1 MKKNITALIIA
12 FLLGVSHA
20 TGENVLLVNNINV
33 PQGGNSTLEIGCD
46 FDKEYTAFELE
57 LSLSEGL
64 SLVVEAGN
72 GKPIVEKCFSTE
84 HVLSGSKLSNGNYKF
99 TCYSMENT
107 SLPSGGTLMRLTI
120 KADES
125 VSPGATLPCCIMAAE
140 FTRTSD
146 SEGENLQDV
155 NFNVTIEDICTVLDE
170 SSTEMPIAESGVK
183 VRIKRTI
190 GADVWSPICL
200 PFSMTE
206 EQTKE
211 AFGNDVKLADFVGI
225 EPTVDA
231 EENVIG
237 LTVNFSDVVAIEANH
252 PYIIKV
258 SESISE
264 FTVDSV
270 NIDPKEVPS
279 VDMDHKRV
287 KVGSKWFDF
296 YNSFI
301 GTYVADTEL
310 LENMLFLSGNRFW
323 YSTGKT
329 KIKAYHAYFDFY
341 DVLTEMEEAETRI
354 SFNFVEDLTKMTEI
368 NKELMGTDKVYDLQ
382 GRKVNSQ
389 LSPIPSSFGG
399 VGGGS
404 HLKKGIYIK
413 NGKKILVK

>member
-1 MKKNITALIIA
+1 MGKKIIMMLA
-12 FLLGVSHA
+12 TYLLCIGQTIAS
-20 TGENVLLVNNINV
+20 NVLTVSGAKV
-33 PQGGNSTLEIGCD
+33 PLGRLATIEIGCELD
-46 FDKEYTAFELE
+46 TMFTAFELQ
-57 LSLSEGL
+57 LSLPEGL
-64 SLVVEAGN
+64 TVATDEGGKLLVEPGFEGSHFVEGNLLRSN
-72 GKPIVEKCFSTE
+72 GK
-84 HVLSGSKLSNGNYKF
+84 YKF
-99 TCYSMENT
+99 ICYSVKKASMPT
-107 SLPSGGTLMRLTI
+107 DGTLLRVTI

-146 SEGENLQDV
+146 SKGENLQDV
-155 NFNVTIEDICTVLDE
+155 NFNVTIEDTCTVLDE

-310 LENMLFLSGNRFW
+310 LENMLFLSENRFW